1 MYTQL
6 FNLIA
11 SIQTVSD
18 ALREALPSLLTRENL
33 PKKTLLLREGKVCDH
48 VYFIEKGLV
57 RAFYHTDGQDTTD
70 WFMQEGD
77 LIISVYSFFLQLPSF
92 ENIELLEDCTLV
104 SIPYQDLQWLY
115 QQYPEFNFVGRV
127 LTERYYV
134 RGEARAIALR
144 RQTALERYESLLETN
159 PQLLHRAHLKHI
171 ASFLGMAPET
181 LSRLRSRTK

>member
-11 SIQTVSD
+11 DIQPVSA
-18 ALREALPSLLTRENL
+18 ALQEALPSFLIREKL
-33 PKKTLLLREGKVCDH
+33 PKKTLLLRESKVCDRL
-48 VYFIEKGLV
+48 YFIEKGMV
-57 RAFYHTDGQDTTD
+57 RAFYRHDGQETTD

-77 LIISVYSFFLQLPSF
+77 LIISVYSFYLQKPSF

-104 SIPYQDLQWLY
+104 SIPYQDLQRIY
-115 QQYPEFNFVGRV
+115 QQYPEFNFVGRI

-134 RGEARAIALR
+134 RGDEQAIDLR
-144 RQTALERYESLLETN
+144 CKTAEERYEALLEKN
-159 PQLLHRAHLKHI
+159 PELFHRAHLKHI

-181 LSRLRSRTK
+181 LSRLRAKNK